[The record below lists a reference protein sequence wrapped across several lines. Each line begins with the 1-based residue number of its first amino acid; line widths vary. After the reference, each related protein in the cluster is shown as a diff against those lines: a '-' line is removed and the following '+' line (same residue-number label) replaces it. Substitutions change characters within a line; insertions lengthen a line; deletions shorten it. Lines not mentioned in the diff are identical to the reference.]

1 MTEVGF
7 GELVVR
13 MVVSLAIVLGLMF
26 GGYVIMRRRQGLGGS
41 SSPRAS
47 RRPSMGSSRRSA
59 SSGSGS
65 GSSSGKGTNG
75 SRRGL
80 RVLGRLGVGRTSQ
93 VIAVQFA
100 EKVFLVGA
108 CDATTPQVLAEMDL
122 AAWMLHIEADDE
134 ATVVREAIV
143 PGAPVRSASL
153 LDSLREA
160 TARRA

>member
-26 GGYVIMRRRQGLGGS
+26 GGYVLMRRRQGY
-41 SSPRAS
+41 
-47 RRPSMGSSRRSA
+47 RPSGPRTPRRSA
-59 SSGSGS
+59 STTGGSG
-65 GSSSGKGTNG
+65 KVANG
-75 SRRGL
+75 NRRGL
-80 RVLGRLGVGRTSQ
+80 RIVGRLGVGRTSQ

-108 CDATTPQVLAEMDL
+108 CDATAPQVLAEMDL
-122 AAWMLHIEADDE
+122 AAWLLHVEADDE

-143 PGAPVRSASL
+143 PGAPTRPPSL

>member
-26 GGYVIMRRRQGLGGS
+26 GGYVIMRRRQGLGGP
-41 SSPRAS
+41 SSPKAS

-59 SSGSGS
+59 SS

>member
-65 GSSSGKGTNG
+65 GSSKGTNG

-108 CDATTPQVLAEMDL
+108 CDATAPQVLAEMDL
-122 AAWMLHIEADDE
+122 AAWMLHVEADDE
-134 ATVVREAIV
+134 AAVVREAIV

>member
-26 GGYVIMRRRQGLGGS
+26 GGYVIMRRRQGLGGP
-41 SSPRAS
+41 SSPKAT

-59 SSGSGS
+59 SS

-108 CDATTPQVLAEMDL
+108 CDATAPQVLAEMDL
-122 AAWMLHIEADDE
+122 AAWMLHVEADDE

-143 PGAPVRSASL
+143 PGGPVRSASL

>member
-26 GGYVIMRRRQGLGGS
+26 GGYVIMRRRQGYGG

-47 RRPSMGSSRRSA
+47 RRGSGMGSPRASR
-59 SSGSGS
+59 SSSTGG
-65 GSSSGKGTNG
+65 GSSKVANG
-75 SRRGL
+75 NRRGL
-80 RVLGRLGVGRTSQ
+80 RILGRLGVGRTSQ

-108 CDATTPQVLAEMDL
+108 CDATAPQVLAEMDL
-122 AAWMLHIEADDE
+122 AAWMLHVEADDE

-143 PGAPVRSASL
+143 PGAPARPVSL

>member
-41 SSPRAS
+41 SAPRAS
-47 RRPSMGSSRRSA
+47 RSRNTGSSRRSA
-59 SSGSGS
+59 SSNSNS
-65 GSSSGKGTNG
+65 NKGTNG

-108 CDATTPQVLAEMDL
+108 CDATAPQVLAEMDL
-122 AAWMLHIEADDE
+122 AAWMLHVEADDE

-143 PGAPVRSASL
+143 PGAPGRPVSL

>member
-26 GGYVIMRRRQGLGGS
+26 GGYVIMRRRQGYGGS
-41 SSPRAS
+41 SPRSSRRSGMGSPRAS
-47 RRPSMGSSRRSA
+47 RPSST
-59 SSGSGS
+59 
-65 GSSSGKGTNG
+65 GSSSSKVANG
-75 SRRGL
+75 NRRGL

-108 CDATTPQVLAEMDL
+108 CDATAPQVLAEMDL
-122 AAWMLHIEADDE
+122 AAWMLHVEADDE

-143 PGAPVRSASL
+143 PGAPARPVSL

>member
-41 SSPRAS
+41 SAPRAS
-47 RRPSMGSSRRSA
+47 RSRNTGSSRRSA
-59 SSGSGS
+59 SS
-65 GSSSGKGTNG
+65 SSSSNKGANG

-108 CDATTPQVLAEMDL
+108 CDATAPQVLAEMDL
-122 AAWMLHIEADDE
+122 AAWMLHVEADDE

-143 PGAPVRSASL
+143 PGAPGRPVSL

>member
-13 MVVSLAIVLGLMF
+13 MVISLAVVLGLMF
-26 GGYVIMRRRQGLGGS
+26 GGYLIMRRKQGYGGS
-41 SSPRAS
+41 SATRAPRRS
-47 RRPSMGSSRRSA
+47 SGGSSRRSQSA
-59 SSGSGS
+59 GNTST
-65 GSSSGKGTNG
+65 KGANG
-75 SRRGL
+75 NRRGL
-80 RVLGRLGVGRTSQ
+80 RIVGRLGIGRTSQ

-108 CDATTPQVLAEMDL
+108 CDATAPQVLAEMDL
-122 AAWMLHIEADDE
+122 AAWLLHVEADDE

-143 PGAPVRSASL
+143 PGAPARPASL
-153 LDSLREA
+153 IDSLREA

>member
-41 SSPRAS
+41 SAPRAS
-47 RRPSMGSSRRSA
+47 RSRNTGSSRRSA
-59 SSGSGS
+59 SS
-65 GSSSGKGTNG
+65 SSSSSSNKGANG

-108 CDATTPQVLAEMDL
+108 CDATAPQVLAEMDL
-122 AAWMLHIEADDE
+122 AAWMLHVEADDE

-143 PGAPVRSASL
+143 PGAPGRPVSL

>member
-41 SSPRAS
+41 AAPRAS
-47 RRPSMGSSRRSA
+47 RSRNAGSSRRSA
-59 SSGSGS
+59 SSN
-65 GSSSGKGTNG
+65 SSSNKGTNG

-108 CDATTPQVLAEMDL
+108 CDATAPQVLAEMDL
-122 AAWMLHIEADDE
+122 AAWMLHVEADDE

-143 PGAPVRSASL
+143 PGAPARPVSL

>member
-41 SSPRAS
+41 SAPRAS
-47 RRPSMGSSRRSA
+47 RSRNTGSSRRSA
-59 SSGSGS
+59 SS
-65 GSSSGKGTNG
+65 SSSSNKGTNG

-108 CDATTPQVLAEMDL
+108 CDATAPQVLAEMDL
-122 AAWMLHIEADDE
+122 AAWMLHVEADDE

-143 PGAPVRSASL
+143 PGAPGRPVSL

>member
-59 SSGSGS
+59 SSGS

>member
-41 SSPRAS
+41 SAPRAS
-47 RRPSMGSSRRSA
+47 RRRSMGSSRSA
-59 SSGSGS
+59 SSGA
-65 GSSSGKGTNG
+65 SSSKSANG

-108 CDATTPQVLAEMDL
+108 CDATAPQVLAEMDL
-122 AAWMLHIEADDE
+122 AAWMLHVEADDE
-134 ATVVREAIV
+134 ATVVREAIG

>member
-26 GGYVIMRRRQGLGGS
+26 GGYVIMRRRQGLGGP
-41 SSPRAS
+41 SSPKAS

-59 SSGSGS
+59 SSGSN
-65 GSSSGKGTNG
+65 SGKGTNG

-108 CDATTPQVLAEMDL
+108 CDATAPQVLAEMDL
-122 AAWMLHIEADDE
+122 AAWMLHVEADDE

-143 PGAPVRSASL
+143 PGAPGRPVSL

>member
-13 MVVSLAIVLGLMF
+13 MVVSLAIVLALMF
-26 GGYVIMRRRQGLGGS
+26 GGYVIMRRRQGYGG

-47 RRPSMGSSRRSA
+47 RRSGMGSPRASR
-59 SSGSGS
+59 SSSTGN
-65 GSSSGKGTNG
+65 GSSKVANG
-75 SRRGL
+75 NRRGL

-108 CDATTPQVLAEMDL
+108 CDATAPQVLAEMDL
-122 AAWMLHIEADDE
+122 AAWMLHVEADDE

-143 PGAPVRSASL
+143 PGAPARPVSL